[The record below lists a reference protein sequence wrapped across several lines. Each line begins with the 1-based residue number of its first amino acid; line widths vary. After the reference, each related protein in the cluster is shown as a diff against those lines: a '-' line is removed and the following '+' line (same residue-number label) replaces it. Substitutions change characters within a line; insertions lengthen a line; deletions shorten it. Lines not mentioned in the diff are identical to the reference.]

1 MSYRTARATAAV
13 AGYVKYLLLI
23 IKSIEVI
30 FLDTI
35 EYFVGTFVVFLQY
48 FSCYMYRNRVYPIV

>member
-35 EYFVGTFVVFLQY
+35 EYFVGTFAFFLQY
-48 FSCYMYRNRVYPIV
+48 FPCYMYRNRVYPIV